1 MFNYL
6 VDPYTILKCLNV
18 VWMSIFNYIF
28 IYFYFQDI
36 FAVLGEILEISLFP
50 IDHHSFPTVRIFGY
64 CCIYHNCLNYLQGV
78 YHGCY
83 KYSEQPNNITLN
95 VQWVDASYGL
105 HLSFLCEA
113 QNRHSART
121 KTD

>member
-6 VDPYTILKCLNV
+6 VDPYTILKCLHV
-18 VWMSIFNYIF
+18 VRMSIFNYIF

-50 IDHHSFPTVRIFGY
+50 IDHHSFLTVRIFGY

-83 KYSEQPNNITLN
+83 KYRSGTVNSNTVNSKFHLIRSCCEYL
-95 VQWVDASYGL
+95 ARF
-105 HLSFLCEA
+105 LSF
-113 QNRHSART
+113 HV
-121 KTD
+121 